1 MFRRIVSL
9 TAYWGLTL
17 LASCTRV
24 VDLTPEGPARVVVNC
39 VLSEDSVQTLSLS
52 LTDIATP
59 AELSALEKAEVYLM
73 DESIKKNA
81 GQFIRENDEWHL
93 QYSAVT
99 MHTYRLSIH
108 IPGREVVEAVTTMP
122 SAPSVSC
129 YQEYPGMRDGTFD
142 AMEMGT
148 RYSIKS
154 LPDGP
159 VWVMGMNYNS
169 ATGKHEPAGLI
180 ATSLISADSFN
191 VTSIIYQRDESWKP
205 IPAGPGYVG
214 GRPQQLYQY
223 VDGQP
228 CYQKLFRI
236 PPIVET
242 GPRTAHD
249 PFGFFSVAGTFEGDY
264 YFMDKPSETQGYV
277 LFVSVSEEYDR
288 FLKDSLAAILQQ
300 EASNDYAALFS
311 RDNIYTNVVN
321 GTGVFGAKTEQ
332 KLRWNNNVYRKP

>member
-108 IPGREVVEAVTTMP
+108 IPGREV
-122 SAPSVSC
+122 
-129 YQEYPGMRDGTFD
+129 
-142 AMEMGT
+142 
-148 RYSIKS
+148 
-154 LPDGP
+154 L
-159 VWVMGMNYNS
+159 
-169 ATGKHEPAGLI
+169 GL
-180 ATSLISADSFN
+180 
-191 VTSIIYQRDESWKP
+191 
-205 IPAGPGYVG
+205 
-214 GRPQQLYQY
+214 
-223 VDGQP
+223 
-228 CYQKLFRI
+228 
-236 PPIVET
+236 
-242 GPRTAHD
+242 
-249 PFGFFSVAGTFEGDY
+249 
-264 YFMDKPSETQGYV
+264 
-277 LFVSVSEEYDR
+277 
-288 FLKDSLAAILQQ
+288 
-300 EASNDYAALFS
+300 
-311 RDNIYTNVVN
+311 
-321 GTGVFGAKTEQ
+321 
-332 KLRWNNNVYRKP
+332 